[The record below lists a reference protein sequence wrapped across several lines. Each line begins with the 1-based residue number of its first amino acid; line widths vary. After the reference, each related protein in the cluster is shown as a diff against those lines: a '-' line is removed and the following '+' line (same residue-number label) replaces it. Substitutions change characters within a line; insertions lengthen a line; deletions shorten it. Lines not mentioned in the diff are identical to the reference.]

1 MKKISLIL
9 VSVFL
14 LILPFFVFAGSKEI
28 GEGNSVQINATLIS
42 QDPDPVEPGEVVTV
56 KFKIEDRGKASTE
69 DAIVKIVPKF
79 PFSIYNDVAEKNIGK
94 LRATSI
100 GSDAIV
106 VEFKLRV
113 DENAVEEETELEL
126 LVKVAP
132 EVWVAYTNNEFM
144 IDVQTQDAV
153 LDVTAIT
160 SEPKQIAPGET
171 AEVTVMVKNKADSL
185 LKEIKFKLDF
195 SSTTLPL
202 APYQSSSE
210 RRIAQLQSNYQNSMT
225 FKIIANPTATPGLYK
240 IPLNITYY
248 DEQAKVYFINDV
260 LAVTVGEV
268 PKVRAYLKKST
279 VLQPNSAGKVTLEI
293 ANAGSSD
300 IKFLE
305 MTLLASE
312 DYQLITPSNYFYL
325 GDVDSDDTESE
336 EIEVYVNKKAETVK
350 IPLLL
355 KYADANNKPF
365 QQQFD
370 LELQLYS
377 ASELKRFGVLEK
389 SKAWIYG
396 LVIVLVVLGIFLYRS
411 YRKNPERLVKWS
423 KSFGSMLTG
432 RFNGKK

>member
-1 MKKISLIL
+1 MKKAIFCFNLGILLFSL
-9 VSVFL
+9 
-14 LILPFFVFAGSKEI
+14 FVFAGSKEI
-28 GEGNSVQINATLIS
+28 GEGNSVQINATLVF

-69 DAIVKIVPKF
+69 DVIVKIVPKF
-79 PFSIYNDVAEKNIGK
+79 PFSVYNDAAEKNIGK

-100 GSDAIV
+100 GSDAVV

-113 DENAVEEETELEL
+113 DESAVEEEAELEL
-126 LVKVAP
+126 LIKVAP

-171 AEVTVMVKNKADSL
+171 AEITVMVKNKADSL
-185 LKEIKFKLDF
+185 LKDIKFKLDF

-225 FKIIANPTATPGLYK
+225 FRIIAQPTATPGLYK

-248 DEQAKVYFINDV
+248 DEQAKLYTINDV
-260 LAVTVGEV
+260 LAVTVGEI
-268 PKVRAYLKKST
+268 PKVRAYIKKST
-279 VLQPNSAGKVTLEI
+279 VLQSNGAGKVTLEI

-305 MTLLASE
+305 MTLLPSE
-312 DYQLITPSNYFYL
+312 DYQLITPSSYFYL

-336 EIEVYVNKKAETVK
+336 EIDLYVNKKAETVK
-350 IPLLL
+350 IPVLL

-377 ASELKRFGVLEK
+377 ASQLKKFGLMERSTAWVYLLVLLL
-389 SKAWIYG
+389 I
-396 LVIVLVVLGIFLYRS
+396 IFGIFQYRS
-411 YRKNPERLVKWS
+411 YKKNPEMLVKKW
-423 KSFGSMLTG
+423 KSFFSALAG